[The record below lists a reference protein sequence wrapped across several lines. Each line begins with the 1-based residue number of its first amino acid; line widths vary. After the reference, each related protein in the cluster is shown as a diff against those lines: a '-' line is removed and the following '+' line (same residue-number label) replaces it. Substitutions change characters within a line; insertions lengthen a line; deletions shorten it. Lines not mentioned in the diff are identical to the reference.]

1 MGNFRRRL
9 MMQQGGRGK
18 YLTNRDP
25 SVVTTLDIFSLLKPI
40 SRGDIIVV
48 ETEWVSEGYYPLFTT
63 RGLNIINIRGLSN
76 RYLRVI
82 GFKSPS
88 YTIPSLGYIRFGV
101 DGYKFTVR
109 NEGRFNFGANAYT
122 KIQGIK
128 SSLSR
133 IVVYYYNAK
142 GELDYYMRDMSELGS
157 NYYGDYGTTIYS
169 GEVNFYGDMK
179 IGPLTLGSSVLVPTK
194 KNGVCGYLEENSGLF
209 VGNENLILTD

>member
-40 SRGDIIVV
+40 SQTDIVEV
-48 ETEWVSEGYYPLFTT
+48 ETEWISEEYYPLFTT

-76 RYLRVI
+76 RYFRVI
-82 GFKSPS
+82 GYKSSS
-88 YTIPSLGYIRFGV
+88 YTVPSLGYIRFGA
-101 DGYKFTVR
+101 DGYIYPVR
-109 NEGRFNFGANAYT
+109 NERRYNFGANAYT
-122 KIQGIK
+122 KIVGSKFSPSQIY
-128 SSLSR
+128 
-133 IVVYYYNAK
+133 VYYYDAR
-142 GELDYYMRDMSELGS
+142 GELKYYMADMSKLGS
-157 NYYGDYGTTIYS
+157 NYYGNYGTTIYS

-179 IGPLTLGSSVLVPTK
+179 IGHLTLGSSVLVPTK

-209 VGNENLILTD
+209 IGNENLILTD

>member
-18 YLTNRDP
+18 YLTNRDT

-40 SRGDIIVV
+40 SRSDIIEV
-48 ETEWVSEGYYPLFTT
+48 ETEWISEEYYPLFTT

-76 RYLRVI
+76 RYFRVI
-82 GFKSPS
+82 GYKSPS
-88 YTIPSLGYIRFGV
+88 YTVPSLGYIRFGV
-101 DGYKFTVR
+101 DGYIYPVR
-109 NEGRFNFGANAYT
+109 NERRYNFGANAYT
-122 KIQGIK
+122 KIVGSKFSPSQIY
-128 SSLSR
+128 
-133 IVVYYYNAK
+133 VYYYNAR
-142 GELDYYMRDMSELGS
+142 GELTYYMDDMSQLGS
-157 NYYGDYGTTIYS
+157 NYYGNYGTTIYS

-209 VGNENLILTD
+209 IGNENLILTD

>member
-9 MMQQGGRGK
+9 MMQQGGGGK

-40 SRGDIIVV
+40 SRDDIIVV

-82 GFKSPS
+82 GFKSPK
-88 YTIPSLGYIRFGV
+88 YTIPSLGYIRFGA

-109 NEGRFNFGANAYT
+109 NEGIFDFGANAYT

-128 SSLSR
+128 SSLTR
-133 IVVYYYNAK
+133 IIVYYYNTK
-142 GELDYYMRDMSELGS
+142 GELDYYTDDMSKFGS
-157 NYYGDYGTTIYS
+157 NYYGDYGATIYS

-179 IGPLTLGSSVLVPTK
+179 IGHLTLGSSVLVPTK

-209 VGNENLILTD
+209 IGNENLILTD

>member
-18 YLTNRDP
+18 YLTNRDT

-40 SRGDIIVV
+40 SRSDIIEV
-48 ETEWVSEGYYPLFTT
+48 ETEWISEEYYPLFTT

-76 RYLRVI
+76 RYFRVI
-82 GFKSPS
+82 GYKSPS
-88 YTIPSLGYIRFGV
+88 YTVPSLGYIRFGV
-101 DGYKFTVR
+101 DGYIYPVR
-109 NEGRFNFGANAYT
+109 NERRYNLGANAYT
-122 KIQGIK
+122 KIVGSKFSPSQIY
-128 SSLSR
+128 
-133 IVVYYYNAK
+133 VYYYNAR
-142 GELDYYMRDMSELGS
+142 GELTYYMDDMSQLGS
-157 NYYGDYGTTIYS
+157 NYYGNYGTTIYS

-209 VGNENLILTD
+209 IGNENLILTD

>member
-40 SRGDIIVV
+40 SRYDIIEV
-48 ETEWVSEGYYPLFTT
+48 ETEWISEEYYPLFTT

-76 RYLRVI
+76 RYFRVI
-82 GFKSPS
+82 GYKSPS
-88 YTIPSLGYIRFGV
+88 YTVPSLGYIRFGA
-101 DGYKFTVR
+101 DGYKFSVR
-109 NEGRFNFGANAYT
+109 HEGRFNFGANAYT
-122 KIQGIK
+122 KILGSK
-128 SSLSR
+128 FSLSQ
-133 IVVYYYNAK
+133 ISVFYYNVR
-142 GELDYYMRDMSELGS
+142 GELDYYMTDMSQLGS

-179 IGPLTLGSSVLVPTK
+179 IGHLTLGTSVLVPTK

-209 VGNENLILTD
+209 IGNENLILTD

>member
-1 MGNFRRRL
+1 MGNFSQRR

-18 YLTNRDP
+18 YLTNRDT

-40 SRGDIIVV
+40 SQSDIIEV
-48 ETEWVSEGYYPLFTT
+48 ETEWISEEYYPLFTT

-76 RYLRVI
+76 RYFRVI
-82 GFKSPS
+82 GYKSPS
-88 YTIPSLGYIRFGV
+88 YTVPSLGYIRFGV
-101 DGYKFTVR
+101 DGYQFTVR
-109 NEGRFNFGANAYT
+109 HEGRFNFGANAYT
-122 KIQGIK
+122 KIVGLRF
-128 SSLSR
+128 SPSR
-133 IVVYYYNAK
+133 IAVYYYNAR
-142 GELDYYMRDMSELGS
+142 GELDYYMTDMSQLGD

-209 VGNENLILTD
+209 IGNENLILTD

>member
-9 MMQQGGRGK
+9 MMQQGGGGK
-18 YLTNRDP
+18 YLTNRDT

-40 SRGDIIVV
+40 SKADIVEV
-48 ETEWVSEGYYPLFTT
+48 ETEWISEEYYSLFTT

-76 RYLRVI
+76 RYFRVI

-122 KIQGIK
+122 KIVGLK

-133 IVVYYYNAK
+133 IAVYYYNAR
-142 GELDYYMRDMSELGS
+142 GELDYYMTDMSQLGS

-179 IGPLTLGSSVLVPTK
+179 IGHLTLGSSVLVPTK

-209 VGNENLILTD
+209 IGNENLILSD

>member
-40 SRGDIIVV
+40 SQYDNVV
-48 ETEWVSEGYYPLFTT
+48 LEIEWISEEYYPLFTT
-63 RGLNIINIRGLSN
+63 SGLNIINIRGLSN
-76 RYLRVI
+76 RYFRVI
-82 GFKSPS
+82 GYKSSS
-88 YTIPSLGYIRFGV
+88 YTVPSLGYIRFGV
-101 DGYKFTVR
+101 DGYIYPVR
-109 NEGRFNFGANAYT
+109 NERRYNFGANAYT
-122 KIQGIK
+122 KIVGSKFSPSQIY
-128 SSLSR
+128 
-133 IVVYYYNAK
+133 VYYYNAR
-142 GELDYYMRDMSELGS
+142 GELTYYMTDMSQLGS
-157 NYYGDYGTTIYS
+157 NYYGNYGTTIYS

-209 VGNENLILTD
+209 IGNENLILTD

>member
-40 SRGDIIVV
+40 SKRDNVV
-48 ETEWVSEGYYPLFTT
+48 LEIEWISEEYYPLFTT
-63 RGLNIINIRGLSN
+63 RELNIINIRGLSN
-76 RYLRVI
+76 RYFRVT
-82 GFKSPS
+82 GYKSSS
-88 YTIPSLGYIRFGV
+88 YTVPSLGYIRFGA
-101 DGYKFTVR
+101 DGYIYQVR
-109 NEGRFNFGANAYT
+109 QEGHNNFGANAYT
-122 KIQGIK
+122 KIVGLRNSPSKIY
-128 SSLSR
+128 
-133 IVVYYYNAK
+133 VYYYNAI
-142 GELDYYMRDMSELGS
+142 GELHYYMTDMSELGP

-209 VGNENLILTD
+209 IGNENLILTD

>member
-18 YLTNRDP
+18 YLTNRDT

-40 SRGDIIVV
+40 SRYDIIEV
-48 ETEWVSEGYYPLFTT
+48 ETEWISEEYYSLFTT

-76 RYLRVI
+76 RYFRVI
-82 GFKSPS
+82 GYKSPS
-88 YTIPSLGYIRFGV
+88 YTVPSLGYIRFGA

-109 NEGRFNFGANAYT
+109 HEGRFNFGANAYT
-122 KIQGIK
+122 KIRGNK
-128 SSLSR
+128 FSLSQ
-133 IVVYYYNAK
+133 ISVFYYNVR
-142 GELDYYMRDMSELGS
+142 GELAYYMTDLSQLGS

-209 VGNENLILTD
+209 IGNENLILTD

>member
-40 SRGDIIVV
+40 SRYDIIEV
-48 ETEWVSEGYYPLFTT
+48 ETEWISEEYYSLFTT

-76 RYLRVI
+76 RYFRVI
-82 GFKSPS
+82 GYKSPS
-88 YTIPSLGYIRFGV
+88 YTVPSLGYIRFGA
-101 DGYKFTVR
+101 DGYIYTVR
-109 NEGRFNFGANAYT
+109 HEGRFNFGANAYT
-122 KIQGIK
+122 KIVGSKFSPSQIY
-128 SSLSR
+128 
-133 IVVYYYNAK
+133 VFYYNVR
-142 GELDYYMRDMSELGS
+142 GELDYYMTDMSQLGS

-209 VGNENLILTD
+209 IGNENLILTD

>member
-1 MGNFRRRL
+1 MSHFRRRL

-40 SRGDIIVV
+40 SRNDIIVV
-48 ETEWVSEGYYPLFTT
+48 ETEWVSEGYYTLFTT

-76 RYLRVI
+76 RYLRVT
-82 GFKSPS
+82 GYKSPS
-88 YTIPSLGYIRFGV
+88 YTVPSLGYIRFGA

-109 NEGRFNFGANAYT
+109 NEGRHNFGANAYT

-133 IVVYYYNAK
+133 ISVYYYNAK
-142 GELDYYMRDMSELGS
+142 GELDYYMTDMSQLGS

-179 IGPLTLGSSVLVPTK
+179 IGTLTLGSSVLVPTK